1 MNAKT
6 QIIFD
11 EGKPAFAVIPY
22 DDYIALTVNKGNRP
36 KDDEY
41 VPFVLSDYIKNPI
54 RVARIEAGLTQKD
67 LAKRLKFTQGY
78 ISRIEGR
85 NFEVT
90 PDLMARVTK
99 AIRRKPPGPWHRHQ

>member
-1 MNAKT
+1 MNART

-22 DDYIALTVNKGNRP
+22 DDYIALTVNKAKKP
-36 KDDEY
+36 KTKDDEY

-54 RVARIEAGLTQKD
+54 RVARVEAGFTQKE
-67 LAKRLKFTQGY
+67 LAKRLKVTQGY
-78 ISRIEGR
+78 ISKIEGR

-90 PDLMARVTK
+90 ADLMNRVTK
-99 AIRRKPPGPWHRHQ
+99 AIRRKA